1 MLKASIFYIA
11 CVCALLAKRNEGI
24 TTEGEKRIFKAGT
37 TNMIV
42 RSEPNT
48 KSDKERNLVKG
59 GLVQGVPVGQNE
71 KIQGKTGRWIAI
83 GGITVDHYVFGG
95 FLSDVTA
102 DYEYKRDTCE
112 IKGKVLACTT
122 GKYPVDNA
130 VQLQISKKVCGK
142 KVGQVVVEY
151 TSEDK
156 GPAKLGK
163 ALKAISDEVDIYVRK
178 KDGAA
183 VQIDYFSTPIECN

>member
-1 MLKASIFYIA
+1 MLKPSAFYIL
-11 CVCALLAKRNEGI
+11 CVFALVAKRNEGI
-24 TTEGEKRIFKAGT
+24 TTEGEKRIFKAGS

-95 FLSDVTA
+95 FLGDVTA
-102 DYEYKRDTCE
+102 EFEYKRDTCDL
-112 IKGKVLACTT
+112 KGKVLECAA
-122 GKYPVDNA
+122 GKYPVDSA
-130 VQLQISKKVCGK
+130 VQLQVSKKVCGK
-142 KVGQVVVEY
+142 KMGQVVVEY
-151 TSEDK
+151 ASEDK
-156 GPAKLGK
+156 GLAKLGK
-163 ALKAISDEVDIYVRK
+163 ALKAISDEIDIYLRK